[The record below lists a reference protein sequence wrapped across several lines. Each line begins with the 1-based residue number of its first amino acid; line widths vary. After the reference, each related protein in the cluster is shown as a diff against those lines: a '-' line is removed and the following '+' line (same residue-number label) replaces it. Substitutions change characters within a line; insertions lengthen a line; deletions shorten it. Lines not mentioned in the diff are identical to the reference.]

1 VTQQKNQSQIEK
13 IQPLK
18 KSKTNQNNNNKMR
31 NKFLIALFAF
41 FGLAVANANA
51 QQKIGYISLDYIL
64 AQMPEAKQVETE
76 LTTTKTQ
83 YDNMYQSKVKDFQTK
98 LADYEKNGA
107 TMADVIK
114 ADKEKELQALQS
126 QIEEF
131 RQNSSTSLQKK
142 QAQLLQPLLKK
153 IEDNMHATAKENGFA
168 FVFNYDAGQGTTPI
182 VLHAPEDA
190 NISDLI
196 LKRMG
201 VTPKP
206 LAPAAAT
213 PATTTPATAAP
224 KKN

>member
-1 VTQQKNQSQIEK
+1 
-13 IQPLK
+13 
-18 KSKTNQNNNNKMR
+18 MR
-31 NKFLIALFAF
+31 NKFLIAIFAF
-41 FGLAVANANA
+41 VTLATANSNA

-76 LTTTKTQ
+76 LTATKTQ
-83 YDNMYQSKVKDFQTK
+83 YDNMYQSKVKDFQAK
-98 LADYEKNGA
+98 LADYEKNGT

-114 ADKEKELQALQS
+114 ADREKELQGLQGS
-126 QIEEF
+126 IEEF

-153 IEDNMHATAKENGFA
+153 VEENMHAAAKENGYA

-182 VLHAPEDA
+182 VLHAPDDA

-201 VTPKP
+201 ITPKP
-206 LAPAAAT
+206 LAPPTAT
-213 PATTTPATAAP
+213 PATTTPATGAP

>member
-1 VTQQKNQSQIEK
+1 
-13 IQPLK
+13 
-18 KSKTNQNNNNKMR
+18 MR
-31 NKFLIALFAF
+31 NKFLIALIAF
-41 FGLAVANANA
+41 VGLAIANVNA

-76 LTTTKTQ
+76 LTATKTQ
-83 YDNMYQSKVKDFQTK
+83 YDNMYQSKVKDFQAK
-98 LADYEKNGA
+98 LADYEKNGT

-114 ADKEKELQALQS
+114 ADREKELQGLQGS
-126 QIEEF
+126 IEEF

-153 IEDNMHATAKENGFA
+153 VEENMHAAAKENGYA

-182 VLHAPEDA
+182 VLHAPDDA

-201 VTPKP
+201 ITPKVLVP
-206 LAPAAAT
+206 PTAT

>member
-1 VTQQKNQSQIEK
+1 
-13 IQPLK
+13 
-18 KSKTNQNNNNKMR
+18 MR

-41 FGLAVANANA
+41 FGLAMSNVNA

-76 LTTTKTQ
+76 LTATKTQ
-83 YDNMYQSKVKDFQTK
+83 YDNMYQAKVKDFQAK

-107 TMADVIK
+107 TMDAVIK
-114 ADKEKELQALQS
+114 ADKEKELQGLQG

-131 RQNSSTSLQKK
+131 RQTSSTSLQKK
-142 QAQLLQPLLKK
+142 QSQLLQPLLKK
-153 IEDNMHATAKENGFA
+153 VEDNMHATAKENGYA

-182 VLHAPEDA
+182 VLHAPDDA

-196 LKRMG
+196 LKKMG

-206 LAPAAAT
+206 LAPAPAT
-213 PATTTPATAAP
+213 PATTSPAP

>member
-1 VTQQKNQSQIEK
+1 
-13 IQPLK
+13 
-18 KSKTNQNNNNKMR
+18 MR
-31 NKFLIALFAF
+31 NKFLITLIAF
-41 FGLAVANANA
+41 VGLAIANVNA

-76 LTTTKTQ
+76 LTATKTQ
-83 YDNMYQSKVKDFQTK
+83 YDNMYQSKVKDFQAK
-98 LADYEKNGA
+98 LADYEKNGT

-114 ADKEKELQALQS
+114 ADREKELQGLQGS
-126 QIEEF
+126 IEEF

-153 IEDNMHATAKENGFA
+153 VEENMHAAAKENGYA

-182 VLHAPEDA
+182 VLHAPDDA

-201 VTPKP
+201 ITPKALVP
-206 LAPAAAT
+206 PTAT

>member
-1 VTQQKNQSQIEK
+1 
-13 IQPLK
+13 
-18 KSKTNQNNNNKMR
+18 MR
-31 NKFLIALFAF
+31 NKFLIAIFAF
-41 FGLAVANANA
+41 VTLATANVNA

-76 LTTTKTQ
+76 LTATKTQ
-83 YDNMYQSKVKDFQTK
+83 YDNMYQSKVKDFQAK

-114 ADKEKELQALQS
+114 ADREKELQGLQGS
-126 QIEEF
+126 IEEF

-153 IEDNMHATAKENGFA
+153 VEENMHAAAKENGYA

-182 VLHAPEDA
+182 VLHAPDDA

-201 VTPKP
+201 ITPKP
-206 LAPAAAT
+206 LTPPVAT
-213 PATTTPATAAP
+213 PATTTPATGAP

>member
-1 VTQQKNQSQIEK
+1 MTQLNNQSLTEK
-13 IQPLK
+13 IQQYLK
-18 KSKTNQNNNNKMR
+18 KSKINQNNKKMR

-41 FGLAVANANA
+41 ISLATAKVNA

-76 LTTTKTQ
+76 LTATKTQ
-83 YDNMYQSKVKDFQTK
+83 YDNMYQSKVKDFQAK
-98 LADYEKNGA
+98 LADYEKNGN

-114 ADKEKELQALQS
+114 ADREKELQGLQGS
-126 QIEEF
+126 IEEF

-153 IEDNMHATAKENGFA
+153 VEENMHAAAKENGYA

-182 VLHAPEDA
+182 VLHAPDDA

-201 VTPKP
+201 ITPKP
-206 LAPAAAT
+206 LTPPTAT
-213 PATTTPATAAP
+213 PATTTPATGAP

>member
-1 VTQQKNQSQIEK
+1 
-13 IQPLK
+13 
-18 KSKTNQNNNNKMR
+18 MR
-31 NKFLIALFAF
+31 NKFLIALIAF
-41 FGLAVANANA
+41 VGLAIANINA

-76 LTTTKTQ
+76 LTATKTQ

-98 LADYEKNGA
+98 LADYEKNGS

-114 ADKEKELQALQS
+114 ADREKELQGLQGS
-126 QIEEF
+126 IEEF

-153 IEDNMHATAKENGFA
+153 VEENMHASAKENGYA

-182 VLHAPEDA
+182 VLHAPDDA

-201 VTPKP
+201 ITPKP
-206 LAPAAAT
+206 LTPPVAT
-213 PATTTPATAAP
+213 PATTTPATGAP

>member
-1 VTQQKNQSQIEK
+1 
-13 IQPLK
+13 
-18 KSKTNQNNNNKMR
+18 MR

-41 FGLAVANANA
+41 ISLATANVNA

-76 LTTTKTQ
+76 LTATKTQ
-83 YDNMYQSKVKDFQTK
+83 YDNMYQSKVKDFQAK
-98 LADYEKNGA
+98 LADYEKNGT

-114 ADKEKELQALQS
+114 ADREKELQGLQGS
-126 QIEEF
+126 IEEF

-153 IEDNMHATAKENGFA
+153 VEENMHAAAKENGYA

-182 VLHAPEDA
+182 VLHAPDDA

-201 VTPKP
+201 ITPKA
-206 LAPAAAT
+206 LAPPTAT

>member
-1 VTQQKNQSQIEK
+1 
-13 IQPLK
+13 
-18 KSKTNQNNNNKMR
+18 MR

-41 FGLAVANANA
+41 IGLAMSNVNA

-76 LTTTKTQ
+76 LTATKTQ
-83 YDNMYQSKVKDFQTK
+83 YDNMYQAKVKDFQAK
-98 LADYEKNGA
+98 LADYEKNGT
-107 TMADVIK
+107 TMDAVIK
-114 ADKEKELQALQS
+114 ADKEKELQGLQG

-131 RQNSSTSLQKK
+131 RQTSSTSLQKK

-153 IEDNMHATAKENGFA
+153 VEDNMHAAAKENGYA

-182 VLHAPEDA
+182 VLHAPDDA

-206 LAPAAAT
+206 LTPAPAT
-213 PATTTPATAAP
+213 PATTSPAP

>member
-1 VTQQKNQSQIEK
+1 
-13 IQPLK
+13 
-18 KSKTNQNNNNKMR
+18 MR

-41 FGLAVANANA
+41 IGLAMSNVNA

-76 LTTTKTQ
+76 LTATKTQ
-83 YDNMYQSKVKDFQTK
+83 YDNMYQAKAKDFQAK

-107 TMADVIK
+107 TMDAVIK
-114 ADKEKELQALQS
+114 ADKEKELQGLNAAIQEFGQTS
-126 QIEEF
+126 Q
-131 RQNSSTSLQKK
+131 TSLQKK
-142 QAQLLQPLLKK
+142 QQQLLQPLLKK
-153 IEDNMHATAKENGFA
+153 VEENMHAAAKENGFA

-182 VLHAPEDA
+182 VLHAPDDA
-190 NISDLI
+190 NISDII

-206 LAPAAAT
+206 LAPPTAT
-213 PATTTPATAAP
+213 PATTSPAP

>member
-1 VTQQKNQSQIEK
+1 
-13 IQPLK
+13 
-18 KSKTNQNNNNKMR
+18 MR
-31 NKFLIALFAF
+31 NKFLIALVAF
-41 FGLAVANANA
+41 VGLAVANVNG

-76 LTTTKTQ
+76 LTATKTQ
-83 YDNMYQSKVKDFQTK
+83 YDNMYQSKVKDFQAK

-114 ADKEKELQALQS
+114 ADREKELQGLQGS
-126 QIEEF
+126 IEEF

-153 IEDNMHATAKENGFA
+153 VEENMHAAAKENGYA

-182 VLHAPEDA
+182 VLHAPDDA

-201 VTPKP
+201 ITPKP
-206 LAPAAAT
+206 LTPPAAT
-213 PATTTPATAAP
+213 PATTTPATGAP

>member
-1 VTQQKNQSQIEK
+1 
-13 IQPLK
+13 
-18 KSKTNQNNNNKMR
+18 MR
-31 NKFLIALFAF
+31 NKFLIAIFAF
-41 FGLAVANANA
+41 VTLATANVNA

-76 LTTTKTQ
+76 LTATKTQ

-114 ADKEKELQALQS
+114 ADREKELQGLQAS
-126 QIEEF
+126 IEEF

-153 IEDNMHATAKENGFA
+153 VEENMHAAAKENGYA

-182 VLHAPEDA
+182 VLHAPDDA

-201 VTPKP
+201 ITPKP
-206 LAPAAAT
+206 LAPATAT
-213 PATTTPATAAP
+213 PATTTPATGAAP

>member
-1 VTQQKNQSQIEK
+1 
-13 IQPLK
+13 
-18 KSKTNQNNNNKMR
+18 MR

-41 FGLAVANANA
+41 ISLATANVNA

-76 LTTTKTQ
+76 LTATKTQ
-83 YDNMYQSKVKDFQTK
+83 YDNMYQSKVKDFQAK
-98 LADYEKNGA
+98 LADYEKNGT

-114 ADKEKELQALQS
+114 ADREKELQGLQGS
-126 QIEEF
+126 IEEF

-153 IEDNMHATAKENGFA
+153 VEENMHAAAKENGYA

-182 VLHAPEDA
+182 VLHAPDDA

-201 VTPKP
+201 ITPKV
-206 LAPAAAT
+206 LAPPMAT

>member
-1 VTQQKNQSQIEK
+1 
-13 IQPLK
+13 
-18 KSKTNQNNNNKMR
+18 MR
-31 NKFLIALFAF
+31 NKFLIAIFAF
-41 FGLAVANANA
+41 VVLATSNINA

-76 LTTTKTQ
+76 LTATKTQ
-83 YDNMYQSKVKDFQTK
+83 YDNMYQSKVKDFQAK

-114 ADKEKELQALQS
+114 ADREKELQGLQGS
-126 QIEEF
+126 IEEF

-153 IEDNMHATAKENGFA
+153 VEENMHAAAKENGYA

-182 VLHAPEDA
+182 VLHAPDDA

-201 VTPKP
+201 ITPKV
-206 LAPAAAT
+206 LAPPTAT
-213 PATTTPATAAP
+213 PATTTPATGAP

>member
-1 VTQQKNQSQIEK
+1 
-13 IQPLK
+13 
-18 KSKTNQNNNNKMR
+18 MR

-41 FGLAVANANA
+41 IGLAMSNVNA

-76 LTTTKTQ
+76 LTATKTQ
-83 YDNMYQSKVKDFQTK
+83 YDNMYQAKAKDFQAK

-107 TMADVIK
+107 TMDAVIK
-114 ADKEKELQALQS
+114 ADKEKELQGLQAQIQEFGQTS
-126 QIEEF
+126 Q
-131 RQNSSTSLQKK
+131 TSLQKK

-153 IEDNMHATAKENGFA
+153 IEDNMHASAKENGYA

-182 VLHAPEDA
+182 VLHAPDDA

-206 LAPAAAT
+206 LAPAPAT
-213 PATTTPATAAP
+213 PAVTSPTP

>member
-1 VTQQKNQSQIEK
+1 
-13 IQPLK
+13 
-18 KSKTNQNNNNKMR
+18 MR
-31 NKFLIALFAF
+31 NKFLIAILALI
-41 FGLAVANANA
+41 GLATANINA

-76 LTTTKTQ
+76 LTATKTQ

-114 ADKEKELQALQS
+114 ADREKELQGLQGS
-126 QIEEF
+126 IEEF

-153 IEDNMHATAKENGFA
+153 VEENMHAAAKENGYA

-182 VLHAPEDA
+182 VLHAPDDA

-201 VTPKP
+201 ITPKP
-206 LAPAAAT
+206 LAPATAT
-213 PATTTPATAAP
+213 PATTTPATGAAP

>member
-1 VTQQKNQSQIEK
+1 
-13 IQPLK
+13 
-18 KSKTNQNNNNKMR
+18 MR
-31 NKFLIALFAF
+31 NKFLITIFALI
-41 FGLAVANANA
+41 GLATANINA

-76 LTTTKTQ
+76 LTATKTQ

-114 ADKEKELQALQS
+114 ADREKELQGLQGS
-126 QIEEF
+126 IEEF

-153 IEDNMHATAKENGFA
+153 VEENMHAAAKENGYA

-182 VLHAPEDA
+182 VLHAPDDA

-201 VTPKP
+201 ITPKP

-213 PATTTPATAAP
+213 PAITTPATGAAP

>member
-1 VTQQKNQSQIEK
+1 
-13 IQPLK
+13 
-18 KSKTNQNNNNKMR
+18 MR
-31 NKFLIALFAF
+31 NKFLIALIAF
-41 FGLAVANANA
+41 VGLAIANVNA

-76 LTTTKTQ
+76 LTATKTQ
-83 YDNMYQSKVKDFQTK
+83 YDNMYQSKVKDFQAK
-98 LADYEKNGA
+98 LADYEKNGT

-114 ADKEKELQALQS
+114 ADREKELQGLQGS
-126 QIEEF
+126 IEEF

-153 IEDNMHATAKENGFA
+153 VEENMHAAAKENGYA

-182 VLHAPEDA
+182 VLHAPDDA

-201 VTPKP
+201 ITPKALVP
-206 LAPAAAT
+206 PTAT

>member
-1 VTQQKNQSQIEK
+1 
-13 IQPLK
+13 
-18 KSKTNQNNNNKMR
+18 MR
-31 NKFLIALFAF
+31 NKFLIAIFALVT
-41 FGLAVANANA
+41 LATANVNA

-76 LTTTKTQ
+76 LTATKTQ
-83 YDNMYQSKVKDFQTK
+83 YDNMYQSKVKDFQAK
-98 LADYEKNGA
+98 LADYEKNGS

-114 ADKEKELQALQS
+114 ADREKELQGLQGS
-126 QIEEF
+126 IEEF

-142 QAQLLQPLLKK
+142 QSQLLQPLLKK
-153 IEDNMHATAKENGFA
+153 VEENMHATAKENGFA

-182 VLHAPEDA
+182 VLHAPDDA

-201 VTPKP
+201 ITPKP
-206 LAPAAAT
+206 LAPPTAT
-213 PATTTPATAAP
+213 PATTTPATGAP

>member
-1 VTQQKNQSQIEK
+1 
-13 IQPLK
+13 
-18 KSKTNQNNNNKMR
+18 MR

-41 FGLAVANANA
+41 ISLATANVNA

-76 LTTTKTQ
+76 LTATKTQ
-83 YDNMYQSKVKDFQTK
+83 YDNMYQSKVKDFQAK
-98 LADYEKNGA
+98 LADYEKNGS

-114 ADKEKELQALQS
+114 ADREKELQGLQGS
-126 QIEEF
+126 IEEF

-153 IEDNMHATAKENGFA
+153 VEENMHASAKENGYA

-182 VLHAPEDA
+182 VLHAPDDA

-201 VTPKP
+201 ITPKP
-206 LAPAAAT
+206 LTTPAAT
-213 PATTTPATAAP
+213 PATTTPATGAP

>member
-1 VTQQKNQSQIEK
+1 
-13 IQPLK
+13 
-18 KSKTNQNNNNKMR
+18 MR
-31 NKFLIALFAF
+31 NKFLIAIFAF
-41 FGLAVANANA
+41 VVLATSNINA

-76 LTTTKTQ
+76 LTATKTQ
-83 YDNMYQSKVKDFQTK
+83 YDNMYQSKVKDFQAK
-98 LADYEKNGA
+98 LADYEKNGT

-114 ADKEKELQALQS
+114 ADREKELQGLQGS
-126 QIEEF
+126 IEEF

-153 IEDNMHATAKENGFA
+153 VEENMHAAAKENGYA

-182 VLHAPEDA
+182 VLHAPDDA

-201 VTPKP
+201 ITPKP
-206 LAPAAAT
+206 LTPPVAT
-213 PATTTPATAAP
+213 PATTTPATGAP

>member
-1 VTQQKNQSQIEK
+1 
-13 IQPLK
+13 
-18 KSKTNQNNNNKMR
+18 MR

-41 FGLAVANANA
+41 IGLAMSNVNA

-76 LTTTKTQ
+76 LTATKTQ
-83 YDNMYQSKVKDFQTK
+83 YDNMYQAKAKDFQAK
-98 LADYEKNGA
+98 LANYEKNGA
-107 TMADVIK
+107 TMDAVIK
-114 ADKEKELQALQS
+114 TDTEKELQGLQAAIQEFGQTS
-126 QIEEF
+126 Q
-131 RQNSSTSLQKK
+131 TSLQKK

-153 IEDNMHATAKENGFA
+153 IEDNMHASAKENGYA

-182 VLHAPEDA
+182 VLHAPDDA

-206 LAPAAAT
+206 LAPPTAT
-213 PATTTPATAAP
+213 PATTSPAP

>member
-1 VTQQKNQSQIEK
+1 MK
-13 IQPLK
+13 
-18 KSKTNQNNNNKMR
+18 
-31 NKFLIALFAF
+31 NKFLIALLAF
-41 FGLAVANANA
+41 FALATANVNA

-64 AQMPEAKQVETE
+64 AQMPEAKQVETD

-83 YDNMYQSKVKDFQTK
+83 YDNMYQQKVKDFQTK
-98 LADYEKNGA
+98 LADYEKNAA

-114 ADKEKELQALQS
+114 ADREKELQGMQS
-126 QIEEF
+126 SIEEF
-131 RQNSSTSLQKK
+131 RQNSSASLQKK

-153 IEDNMHATAKENGFA
+153 IEDNMHGVAKENGFA

-182 VLHAPEDA
+182 VLHAPDDA
-190 NISDLI
+190 NISDLV

-206 LAPAAAT
+206 FAPAPAT
-213 PATTTPATAAP
+213 PANTTPATPA

>member
-1 VTQQKNQSQIEK
+1 MK
-13 IQPLK
+13 
-18 KSKTNQNNNNKMR
+18 
-31 NKFLIALFAF
+31 NKFLIALFAI
-41 FGLAVANANA
+41 LALATANVNA

-83 YDNMYQSKVKDFQTK
+83 YDNMYQQKVKDFQTK
-98 LADYEKNGA
+98 LADYEKNAA

-114 ADKEKELQALQS
+114 ADREKELQGMQS
-126 QIEEF
+126 SIEEF

-153 IEDNMHATAKENGFA
+153 IEDNMHGVAKENGFA

-182 VLHAPEDA
+182 VLHAPDDA
-190 NISDLI
+190 NISDLV

-206 LAPAAAT
+206 FTPAPAT
-213 PATTTPATAAP
+213 PAATAP
-224 KKN
+224 KK

>member
-1 VTQQKNQSQIEK
+1 
-13 IQPLK
+13 
-18 KSKTNQNNNNKMR
+18 MR

-41 FGLAVANANA
+41 IGLAMSNVNA

-76 LTTTKTQ
+76 LTATKTQ
-83 YDNMYQSKVKDFQTK
+83 YDNMYQAKAKDFQAK
-98 LADYEKNGA
+98 LANYEKNGA
-107 TMADVIK
+107 TMDAVIK
-114 ADKEKELQALQS
+114 TDTEKELQGLQAAIQEFGQTS
-126 QIEEF
+126 QA
-131 RQNSSTSLQKK
+131 SLQKK
-142 QAQLLQPLLKK
+142 QQQLLQPLLKK
-153 IEDNMHATAKENGFA
+153 VEDNMHATAKENGYA

-182 VLHAPEDA
+182 VLHAPDDA

-206 LAPAAAT
+206 LAPPTAT
-213 PATTTPATAAP
+213 PATTSPAP

>member
-1 VTQQKNQSQIEK
+1 
-13 IQPLK
+13 
-18 KSKTNQNNNNKMR
+18 MR
-31 NKFLIALFAF
+31 NKFLIAIFAF
-41 FGLAVANANA
+41 VVLATSNINA

-76 LTTTKTQ
+76 LTATKTQ
-83 YDNMYQSKVKDFQTK
+83 YDNMYQSKVKDFQAK
-98 LADYEKNGA
+98 LADYEKNGS

-114 ADKEKELQALQS
+114 ADREKELQGLQGS
-126 QIEEF
+126 IEEF

-153 IEDNMHATAKENGFA
+153 VEENMHASAKENGYA

-182 VLHAPEDA
+182 VLHAPDDA

-201 VTPKP
+201 ITPKP
-206 LAPAAAT
+206 LTPPAAT
-213 PATTTPATAAP
+213 PATTTPATGAP

>member
-1 VTQQKNQSQIEK
+1 MK
-13 IQPLK
+13 
-18 KSKTNQNNNNKMR
+18 
-31 NKFLIALFAF
+31 NKFLIALLAF
-41 FGLAVANANA
+41 FALATANVNA

-83 YDNMYQSKVKDFQTK
+83 YDNMYQQKVKDFQTK
-98 LADYEKNGA
+98 LADYEKNA
-107 TMADVIK
+107 PTMADVIK
-114 ADKEKELQALQS
+114 ADREKELQSMQS
-126 QIEEF
+126 SIEEF

-142 QAQLLQPLLKK
+142 QGQLLQPLLKK
-153 IEDNMHATAKENGFA
+153 IEDNMHAVAKENGYA

-182 VLHAPEDA
+182 VLHAPDDA

-196 LKRMG
+196 LKKMG

-206 LAPAAAT
+206 FTPAPAT
-213 PATTTPATAAP
+213 PAATAPA

>member
-1 VTQQKNQSQIEK
+1 
-13 IQPLK
+13 
-18 KSKTNQNNNNKMR
+18 MR

-41 FGLAVANANA
+41 FGLAMSNVNA

-76 LTTTKTQ
+76 LTATKTQ
-83 YDNMYQSKVKDFQTK
+83 YDNMYQAKVKDFQAK
-98 LADYEKNGA
+98 LADYEKNGT
-107 TMADVIK
+107 TMDAVIK
-114 ADKEKELQALQS
+114 ADKEKELQGLQG

-131 RQNSSTSLQKK
+131 RQTSSTSLQKK

-153 IEDNMHATAKENGFA
+153 VEDNMHAAAKENGYA

-182 VLHAPEDA
+182 VLHAPDDA

-206 LAPAAAT
+206 LAPAPAT
-213 PATTTPATAAP
+213 PATTSPAP

>member
-1 VTQQKNQSQIEK
+1 
-13 IQPLK
+13 
-18 KSKTNQNNNNKMR
+18 MR

-41 FGLAVANANA
+41 ISLATANVNA

-76 LTTTKTQ
+76 LTATKTQ
-83 YDNMYQSKVKDFQTK
+83 YDNMYQSKVKDFQAK

-114 ADKEKELQALQS
+114 ADREKELQGLQGS
-126 QIEEF
+126 IEEF

-153 IEDNMHATAKENGFA
+153 VEENMHAAAKENGYA

-182 VLHAPEDA
+182 VLHAPDDA

-201 VTPKP
+201 ITPKV
-206 LAPAAAT
+206 LAPPTAT
-213 PATTTPATAAP
+213 PATTTPATGAP

>member
-1 VTQQKNQSQIEK
+1 
-13 IQPLK
+13 
-18 KSKTNQNNNNKMR
+18 MR
-31 NKFLIALFAF
+31 NKFLIAIFAF
-41 FGLAVANANA
+41 VVLATSNINA

-76 LTTTKTQ
+76 LTATKTQ
-83 YDNMYQSKVKDFQTK
+83 YDNMYQSKVKDFQAK

-114 ADKEKELQALQS
+114 ADREKELQGLQGS
-126 QIEEF
+126 IEEF

-153 IEDNMHATAKENGFA
+153 VEENMHAAAKENGYA

-182 VLHAPEDA
+182 VLHAPDDA

-201 VTPKP
+201 ITPKP
-206 LAPAAAT
+206 LTPPAAT
-213 PATTTPATAAP
+213 PATTTPATGAP